1 MLWNVESKFIN
12 IDWNVYQALPLPDW
26 DNDGIPELLV
36 AHGGDFKYG
45 PEVNS
50 RQSTTICCPS
60 DSIVLFTHLKSERI
74 ARVTVSSSVVLVYV

>member
-1 MLWNVESKFIN
+1 MVSEVWRFYLGAVLWNVEDKFLN

-45 PEVNS
+45 PEVKNKS
-50 RQSTTICCPS
+50 QVF
-60 DSIVLFTHLKSERI
+60 IV
-74 ARVTVSSSVVLVYV
+74 